1 MSIDKVFI
9 LGVYRQCNRK
19 CGVLLEGYDN
29 VNMTQ
34 RLVSRTQARIK
45 LRANEWTV
53 DWRRERIGNGSK
65 APKRKTEQ

>member
-1 MSIDKVFI
+1 M
-9 LGVYRQCNRK
+9 
-19 CGVLLEGYDN
+19 EGNGN

-34 RLVSRTQARIK
+34 RLVSRTQTGIK

>member
-1 MSIDKVFI
+1 M
-9 LGVYRQCNRK
+9 
-19 CGVLLEGYDN
+19 EGNGN

-34 RLVSRTQARIK
+34 RLVSRTQTGIK

-65 APKRKTEQ
+65 APKRKTKQ